1 QPRCTCIYRPVRYL
15 IPKKSKSWSRDFY
28 PPPLPQAPSDRNPA
42 RHATVKI
49 PLQSETSLKCH
60 LHCLGPHAAIAGY
73 PCEWV
78 ATAAFALGAAEGFQC
93 GWDSGR
99 RVMKAFNHLTI
110 TAGGCEHNCTSSRV
124 GGWRGT
130 CGGSWVDLLR

>member
-1 QPRCTCIYRPVRYL
+1 M
-15 IPKKSKSWSRDFY
+15 
-28 PPPLPQAPSDRNPA
+28 
-42 RHATVKI
+42 

-93 GWDSGR
+93 GWGSGR
-99 RVMKAFNHLTI
+99 RVTKAFNHLTI
-110 TAGGCEHNCTSSRV
+110 TADNREQNCDISRV
-124 GGWRGT
+124 QSWRRGRAGESVGT
-130 CGGSWVDLLR
+130 MR